1 MTSSREHS
9 HQDSGATL
17 ILAIGFVF
25 AVGALC
31 GGLAGIATSSLNNR
45 RTLEIARDREYAAD
59 GAIETAISLARA
71 FTSCTPTNGSFP
83 TVTINT
89 VPIRVEYT
97 NACGS
102 VPNSDGVTTYPQRNV
117 IFAACVDLPVGAAC
131 APAAVIIRAQVN
143 FEPASG
149 TVIKTFVQSWN
160 VNR

>member
-71 FTSCTPTNGSFP
+71 FTCTPTTGSFP

-97 NACGS
+97 NVCGGT

-117 IFAACVDLPVGAAC
+117 IFAACVDLPVGAPC

-143 FEPASG
+143 FEPDTG
-149 TVIKTFVQSWN
+149 TVNKTFVQSWN